1 MAPNIAGALAY
12 IPIVAIIWL
21 VMEPFNKDRFIRFH
35 AFQSLALAV
44 SWFVLNFV
52 LLVIPV
58 VGWILLP
65 LVGPGVFIVWIIC
78 IIKAFNT
85 DKFMIPVIGD
95 WASKQA
101 G

>member
-21 VMEPFNKDRFIRFH
+21 VLEPFNKDRFIRFH

-44 SWFVLNFV
+44 CWFVLNFV

-65 LVGPGVFIVWIIC
+65 LVGLGVFIVWIIC

>member
-21 VMEPFNKDRFIRFH
+21 VLEPYNKDRFIRFH
-35 AFQSLALAV
+35 SFQSLALAV
-44 SWFVLNFV
+44 CWFVLNFV

-65 LVGPGVFIVWIIC
+65 LVGLGVFIVWLISIF
-78 IIKAFNT
+78 KAFNN

-95 WASKQA
+95 WCAKQA